1 MVAWTP
7 GLFSLFTEGNFL
19 PRFKDLFLSP
29 LTLAGPSVCTLAVCL
44 WLLDFGFGRPETW
57 KETDHVHEETENKGE
72 EVGAS
77 FWFKTWRPNM

>member
-29 LTLAGPSVCTLAVCL
+29 LTLAGPSVCTLAIRL
-44 WLLDFGFGRPETW
+44 WLLVFGFGRPETW
-57 KETDHVHEETENKGE
+57 KDTDHVHEETQ
-72 EVGAS
+72 
-77 FWFKTWRPNM
+77 KTKVKR